1 MATYRFYQD
10 TGTACPSGD
19 RQRVPSGCA
28 PADSVELR
36 RKAVGMTKYVEGSGW
51 ICMSIFSDFAGPI
64 QLEKL
69 TVRAHRGWAAM
80 AIAELMIENGSLRD
94 PRINSMVKMTG
105 PIWSFEFGNT
115 RVNYDPAHG
124 RPLDV
129 KLRVKEWAS
138 KTRDEGVVLDLSLEY
153 SEVLS

>member
-1 MATYRFYQD
+1 
-10 TGTACPSGD
+10 
-19 RQRVPSGCA
+19 
-28 PADSVELR
+28 
-36 RKAVGMTKYVEGSGW
+36 MTKYVEGSGWICMSIFSDFAGPIQLVDAPFDADGGW